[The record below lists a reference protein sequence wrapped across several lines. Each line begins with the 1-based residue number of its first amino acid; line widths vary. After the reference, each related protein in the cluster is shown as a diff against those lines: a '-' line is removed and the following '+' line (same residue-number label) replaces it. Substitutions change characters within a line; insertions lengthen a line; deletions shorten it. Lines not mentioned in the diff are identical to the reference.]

1 MRAQRWLEDAWQDC
15 RFAARI
21 FARRPGFAII
31 AALTLALGVGATTAV
46 YSIVHAVLLRPLPYQ
61 DPERL
66 VLIWDNDVREQR
78 QKTVSYAHF
87 EEYSRNAHLIDRLS
101 ASGRSYPLLT
111 YNGVTKQW
119 LAGLVTAGSFDKTLG
134 VQALLGRTF
143 IDEDQQGGCS
153 VVLEHGFWL
162 TTFAADPSIVGK
174 SLTLDRKSCVVLGVM
189 PPRVAFFPARANMW
203 FLLGHD
209 SAASKEPLFV
219 VMFAR
224 LKPGVTLQQARAEL
238 VALHRGV
245 RERDRVAERDR
256 EVDIDHV
263 QREVAYLTNPTL
275 GSTLGVLFGAVVL
288 VLLIACLNVSNLLL
302 ARLAERQ
309 RELVVRAALG
319 SGQARLVRQV
329 LTEALL
335 LSLIGTFAGVWIAV
349 AAVRSFLWF
358 NPVELPLYADVA
370 ISFPVLLFAALS
382 SLTTMLG
389 FGLLPAIRA
398 SRVDISQPLKAAG
411 RGFFG
416 ASSRRQ
422 VARTLI
428 GVQMGGSFL
437 LLIGAVLLMSS
448 ALRLDS
454 EPLGFNPDRVMATE
468 INLPHARYS
477 DPAQTS
483 LFYEALLTRLERLPG
498 VTGAALAGAFP
509 PYRSNASSSIE
520 ILRSPVVPGSE
531 VEDID
536 QDVVSPRFFEVV
548 ATPLLR
554 GRVFDSRD
562 QKSSQPVAIVNQALA
577 DEYFPGREA
586 LGQQIRLRDDE
597 GELPWRTIVGIVA
610 TWKHARGEREMNWFQ
625 SPTVY
630 FPLAQIPNGAREVAV
645 RSASHIAGLGRQME
659 EQIAALDPSIATGDT
674 GTLVS
679 RLSKMLEY
687 PRFRAAMFVW
697 FAFSALLLAAVG
709 LHAVL
714 SQLVTQQTP
723 EFGVRRAVGAQTS
736 DLLLLVARQGGI
748 PVLTGLVAGICCS
761 LFFGRVLSNLLYGIQ
776 PADVR
781 ALVLVSVLLV
791 AVAVVAMAL
800 PARRAVRVDPMVAL
814 RDQ

>member
-1 MRAQRWLEDAWQDC
+1 MFHDL
-15 RFAARI
+15 RFAWRMLS
-21 FARRPGFAII
+21 RRPGFAIV
-31 AALTLALGVGATTAV
+31 AALTLALGVGGSTAV

-87 EEYSRNAHLIDRLS
+87 EEYSRNARLIEQVS

-111 YNGVTKQW
+111 YNGVTKQR
-119 LAGLVTAGSFDKTLG
+119 LAGLVTPGSFDKTLG

-153 VVLEHGFWL
+153 VVLEHSFWL
-162 TTFAADPSIVGK
+162 TTFAADASIVGK
-174 SLTLDRKSCVVLGVM
+174 SLTLDQKSCIVLGVM

-203 FLLGHD
+203 FLFGHD
-209 SAASKEPLFV
+209 STATKEPPFV

-245 RERDRVAERDR
+245 RERDPVAERDR
-256 EVDIDHV
+256 EVDIDRV

-275 GSTLGVLFGAVVL
+275 GSTLGVLFGAVAL

-370 ISFPVLLFAALS
+370 INLPVLVFAALL

-389 FGLLPAIRA
+389 FGLFPAIRA

-428 GVQMGGSFL
+428 AVQMGGSFL

-448 ALRLDS
+448 ALRLGS
-454 EPLGFNPDRVMATE
+454 EPLGFHPDGVTATGFT
-468 INLPHARYS
+468 LPAARYE
-477 DPAQTS
+477 DPIQSS
-483 LFYEALLTRLERLPG
+483 LFYESLLMRLERLPG
-498 VTGAALAGAFP
+498 VSAAALAGAFP
-509 PYRSNASSSIE
+509 PYRTNASSSIE
-520 ILRSPVVPGSE
+520 ILGNPAAPGRE
-531 VEDID
+531 IEDVD

-548 ATPLLR
+548 GTPLLR
-554 GRVFDSRD
+554 GRAFDSRD
-562 QKSSQPVAIVNQALA
+562 QRGSQPVAIVNQALA
-577 DEYFPGREA
+577 EEYFPGRDP

-597 GELPWRTIVGIVA
+597 GERPWRTIVGIVA

-625 SPTVY
+625 SPAVY
-630 FPLAQIPNGAREVAV
+630 YPLAQVPNGAREVAV
-645 RSASHIAGLGRQME
+645 RSAGDIAGLGRLIE

-674 GTLVS
+674 GTLSS

-687 PRFRAAMFVW
+687 PRFRATMFGW

-709 LHAVL
+709 LHGVL
-714 SQLVTQQTP
+714 SQLVAQQIQ

-761 LFFGRVLSNLLYGIQ
+761 LVFGRVLSNLLFGIQ
-776 PADVR
+776 SADVR
-781 ALVLVSVLLV
+781 ALALVSVLLV
-791 AVAVVAMAL
+791 AVAAVAMAL
-800 PARRAVRVDPMVAL
+800 PASRAARVDPMVAL
-814 RDQ
+814 RDE